1 MVLRFAAREDHAV
14 ELLVARH
21 LHFERFRQRVDDR
34 DADAVQAA
42 RGVVGLAVEFAA
54 GVQDRH
60 DDLERAVAL
69 VLGVRPDR
77 DAAAVVGDRQ
87 KSVRGKLDLDPR
99 RMAGD
104 RLVHGVVD
112 HLGEQVM
119 HRLFVGAADV
129 HARAAAD
136 RLKAFQ
142 DLDVMF
148 AVAAVLGRLSCA
160 RRFYDHFAVE
170 FRKEVSL

>member
-1 MVLRFAAREDHAV
+1 M
-14 ELLVARH
+14 
-21 LHFERFRQRVDDR
+21 QT
-34 DADAVQAA
+34 A
-42 RGVVGLAVEFAA
+42 RGVIGLAVEFAA

-60 DDLERAVAL
+60 HDLQRADAL
-69 VLGVRPDR
+69 VLGIRPDR

-87 KSVRGKLDLDPR
+87 KSVRCKLDLDPR

-136 RLKAFQ
+136 RLEAFQ